1 MRTRIRAGEVPELI
15 RKTAQEFAGEFY
27 EGGRTDRFRTV
38 GISEKAYIRRYWTE
52 FIEPAVQTLSAMLGA
67 PGVEDE
73 AKEKIADAI
82 FAFKNNSTNSVQ
94 PLMSL
99 RSLN

>member
-1 MRTRIRAGEVPELI
+1 MRAHIRAGDVPELI
-15 RKTAQEFAGEFY
+15 RKTAMEFAGEFY
-27 EGGRTDRFRTV
+27 DGGRTDRFRTI

-52 FIEPAVQTLSAMLGA
+52 FIDPAIQVLSSMLGA

-73 AKEKIADAI
+73 AKQPILEAI
-82 FAFKNNSTNSVQ
+82 LEFKANTTVK
-94 PLMSL
+94 PAPPISL